1 MLVHGAVEV
10 LHDYDSRASRSRF
23 TSIPFC
29 DDATILH
36 DSILP
41 ALIFDS
47 ASCEYTIL
55 LHQELI
61 TKCRST
67 IQTHSLFYVPLDD
80 TDAHLF
86 GFLSD
91 FSIHSFDFFS
101 LQYPAI
107 IHRSAAYRSTIY

>member
-1 MLVHGAVEV
+1 MVTIHE
-10 LHDYDSRASRSRF
+10 LHEHDSRASRSRF

-41 ALIFDS
+41 AFIFDS
-47 ASCEYTIL
+47 ASCESTII

-61 TKCRST
+61 TKCCST
-67 IQTHSLFYVPLDD
+67 IQTHS
-80 TDAHLF
+80 LF

-91 FSIHSFDFFS
+91 FSIHSFDFIS
-101 LQYPAI
+101 LQHPAI
-107 IHRSAAYRSTIY
+107 IHRSAAYRSTIDQSFTNLSI